1 MKHMG
6 WRKGVNN
13 MYHTTRNAIGKK
25 LEVGIRST
33 DKMMSN
39 INIAFYFHQSLTQMF
54 LFMLLRTYHSTSL
67 RSRMFFIPKL
77 KEFQF
82 FLLYKDKSRNWSRI
96 KTP

>member
-33 DKMMSN
+33 DKMMSILLSPIINTNVSFHAVKN
-39 INIAFYFHQSLTQMF
+39 ISLN
-54 LFMLLRTYHSTSL
+54 
-67 RSRMFFIPKL
+67 FIEK
-77 KEFQF
+77 QNV
-82 FLLYKDKSRNWSRI
+82 LYS
-96 KTP
+96 